1 MRPPVGGERPRLPR
15 GKAVARFKWAIAEAE
30 DLAAMEPSTS
40 TRNDHSNGGPS
51 MELSELIRSVL
62 SDHGRLTGDVAV
74 LSDTADLHEAGLS
87 SHATVAVMVAI
98 EDALDIEF
106 PDRMLN
112 RRTFE
117 SIEALRAS
125 VDSLI
130 VSP

>member
-1 MRPPVGGERPRLPR
+1 
-15 GKAVARFKWAIAEAE
+15 
-30 DLAAMEPSTS
+30 
-40 TRNDHSNGGPS
+40 

-62 SDHGRLTGDVAV
+62 TDHGRLSTDVAS
-74 LSDTADLHEAGLS
+74 LADSADLHAAGLS

-117 SIEALRAS
+117 SIEALQSS
-125 VDSLI
+125 VHSLI
-130 VSP
+130 VAPVSRQCSPSST

>member
-1 MRPPVGGERPRLPR
+1 
-15 GKAVARFKWAIAEAE
+15 
-30 DLAAMEPSTS
+30 
-40 TRNDHSNGGPS
+40 
-51 MELSELIRSVL
+51 MELNELIRSVL
-62 SDHGRLTGDVAV
+62 TDHGRLSTDVDS
-74 LSDTADLHEAGLS
+74 LSDSADLHEAGLS

-125 VDSLI
+125 VDSLT
-130 VSP
+130 VTN